1 MNGVIK
7 TRMGKLNVEVEW
19 TVDEA
24 DVQKL
29 IERSVAL
36 ALPAQLQAKA
46 AGGRIAD
53 MDSLTEAGFMARF
66 ENRVQGETKV
76 AFSDPKLEPW
86 TPSTTALTPEK
97 VSAAIKSGKLDL
109 TPEQKAELAKLLST

>member
-1 MNGVIK
+1 MKGTIQ
-7 TRMGKLNVEVEW
+7 TRMGKLMVSVAWEVA
-19 TVDEA
+19 EA

-53 MDSLTEAGFMARF
+53 MDSLTEAAFNDRF
-66 ENRVQGETKV
+66 AKRAQGETKV

-97 VSAAIKSGKLDL
+97 VSAALKSGALAL
-109 TPEQKAELAKLLST
+109 SAEQKAELAALLSA